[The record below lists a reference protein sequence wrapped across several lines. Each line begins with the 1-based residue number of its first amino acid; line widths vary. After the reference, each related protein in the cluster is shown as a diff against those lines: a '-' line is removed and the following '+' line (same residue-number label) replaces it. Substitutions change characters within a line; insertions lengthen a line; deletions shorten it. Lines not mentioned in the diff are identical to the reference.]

1 METHVDA
8 QRSKMFLA
16 AVEPVMAGLN
26 EMKDTIVK
34 AVEGGFGGLQPEMD
48 VGYSPLWSAAN
59 PEMLKARRELAPAV
73 NSIKMEATNALW
85 KLMRAQGREVQGPN
99 IDDEDIEDVTAAAQ
113 AAKAGTADVVDLTR
127 DDAVV
132 QPDPVP
138 YWTNVKQE
146 RAEKA
151 AAS

>member
-1 METHVDA
+1 MVGG
-8 QRSKMFLA
+8 K
-16 AVEPVMAGLN
+16 LN
-26 EMKDTIVK
+26 PESSPKL
-34 AVEGGFGGLQPEMD
+34 GLQT
-48 VGYSPLWSAAN
+48 
-59 PEMLKARRELAPAV
+59 LKGKWLFFPPIHDR
-73 NSIKMEATNALW
+73 
-85 KLMRAQGREVQGPN
+85 RAQGREVQGPN